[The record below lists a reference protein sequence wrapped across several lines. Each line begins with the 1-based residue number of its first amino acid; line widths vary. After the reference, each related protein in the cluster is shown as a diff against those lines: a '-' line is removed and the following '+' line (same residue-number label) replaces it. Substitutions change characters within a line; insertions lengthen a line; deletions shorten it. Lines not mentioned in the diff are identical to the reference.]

1 MFSDKN
7 TLYMALVKSIEES
20 IKSRLQRRG
29 RGAAVTPFDFLDL
42 GSRDSVDQGLSRLA
56 RKQVLK
62 RLDRGLYT
70 YPKVSRLLGELSP
83 DPEKVAQALAR
94 RDAAQLI
101 PTGAAAANL
110 LGLSEQ
116 VPNRVVYLTSGPAR
130 SATVGKLAVTLK
142 PTVAKNMA
150 TAGRASGVVIQAL
163 RFLGKDNVGSEVI
176 EKLCERLNTK
186 DRAQLLKDAKYA
198 PAWMEPIFRKIAEG
212 ARP

>member
-1 MFSDKN
+1 MI
-7 TLYMALVKSIEES
+7 TVKSVEES

-101 PTGAAAANL
+101 PTGAVAANL

-130 SATVGKLAVTLK
+130 SAKVGQLAVTLK

-163 RFLGKDNVGSEVI
+163 RFLGKDSVGSDVV
-176 EKLCERLNTK
+176 EKLRERLNAK

-198 PAWMEPIFRKIAEG
+198 PAWMEPIFRKIAEEDDK
-212 ARP
+212 

>member
-1 MFSDKN
+1 
-7 TLYMALVKSIEES
+7 MALVKSIEES
-20 IKSRLQRRG
+20 IRSRLQRRG

-62 RLDRGLYT
+62 RLDRGLYA

-101 PTGAAAANL
+101 PTGAVAANL

-116 VPNRVVYLTSGPAR
+116 VPNRVIYLTSGPAR
-130 SATVGKLAVTLK
+130 SAKVGKLAVTLK

-163 RFLGKDNVGSEVI
+163 RFLGKDNVGDVVI
-176 EKLCERLNTK
+176 ETLRERLNAK
-186 DRAQLLKDAKYA
+186 DRAQLLKDARYA

-212 ARP
+212 ARS

>member
-1 MFSDKN
+1 
-7 TLYMALVKSIEES
+7 VKSIEES
-20 IKSRLQRRG
+20 IKRRLQRRG
-29 RGAAVTPFDFLDL
+29 RGLAVTPFDFLDL

-62 RLDRGLYT
+62 RLDRGLYC

-101 PTGAAAANL
+101 PTGAVAANL

-130 SATVGKLAVTLK
+130 SAKVGQLAVTLK

-163 RFLGKDNVGSEVI
+163 RFLGKDNVGDTVI
-176 EKLCERLNTK
+176 EKLRERLKAK
-186 DRAQLLKDAKYA
+186 DREQLLKDSRYA